1 MVVLLFWTRLDDETP
16 RICPLNAHAHSG
28 SNSDAQLTSRTR
40 KSTRRNTDDREQKGL
55 RREPQKERNVPVV
68 SPAVEKFGLSLL
80 QKFLLLVFHT
90 ALVDGK
96 TTRKDENRRQM
107 FRRLFC
113 LARGV

>member
-80 QKFLLLVFHT
+80 QKFLLLVFT
-90 ALVDGK
+90 LP
-96 TTRKDENRRQM
+96 
-107 FRRLFC
+107 
-113 LARGV
+113 